1 MPERSAPPV
10 SKDYSANRSVASAV
24 IKAPLANAST
34 TAITFRGG
42 L

>member
-1 MPERSAPPV
+1 MPEMSAPPV
-10 SKDYSANRSVASAV
+10 SKDSANRSVASAV
-24 IKAPLANAST
+24 IRAPLANAST